1 MTPDDATDISDYL
14 LGEIA
19 GNDRTRIERRM
30 RIDPA
35 IRDEL
40 ERLIPVRDQLR
51 RLPASAWEAPAPS
64 GPAAPRAAWRRAC
77 LRMIGSRTRA
87 AAAGAGAMLVLRL
100 AARTWARS
108 RGRAQMRR
116 AWG

>member
-19 GNDRTRIERRM
+19 GDDRIRIERRM

-35 IRDEL
+35 FRDEV

-51 RLPASAWEAPAPS
+51 RLPASAWEAARPSSPATPS
-64 GPAAPRAAWRRAC
+64 AAWRTASSR
-77 LRMIGSRTRA
+77 LLGSRVSA
-87 AAAGAGAMLVLRL
+87 AAVGGAAVLVLRL
-100 AARTWARS
+100 AARIRARS
-108 RGRAQMRR
+108 RARLRPPL
-116 AWG
+116 WP